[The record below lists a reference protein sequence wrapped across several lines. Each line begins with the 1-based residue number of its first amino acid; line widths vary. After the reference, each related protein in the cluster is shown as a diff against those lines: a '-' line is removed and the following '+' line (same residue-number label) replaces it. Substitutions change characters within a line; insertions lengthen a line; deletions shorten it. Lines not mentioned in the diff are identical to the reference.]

1 MAAINPSGP
10 VPVYCQIKQD
20 LLNQILTGILKPDDR
35 VPSETDLAGTYSVS
49 RMTARH
55 ALTELVNEGYLYR
68 VHGKGTFVSRPKIEC
83 SYAPLTGF
91 MDDMRER
98 GFLPSSRLLAL
109 SITSPGPDLRNKLG
123 LSPRDKVYQ
132 IKRLRF
138 ANAEPIVIQVSHI
151 PQPLCPGL
159 EEENLEGNSLY
170 SILENRYGL
179 RLNHARQ
186 RLEAT
191 RATSEQ
197 ARLLGIAKASPLLY
211 VHRLSFLSDNTPV
224 EFVESWYR
232 SDRYA
237 FEVTLYKDWSNGHRS
252 QK

>member
-1 MAAINPSGP
+1 MYRSDNVAAYNSAGP
-10 VPVYCQIKQD
+10 VPVCCQIKQD
-20 LLNQILTGILKPDDR
+20 LLNRILTGNLKPDDR
-35 VPSETDLAGTYSVS
+35 VPSETDLAGTYAVS

-55 ALTELVNEGYLYR
+55 ALTELVSEGYLYR
-68 VHGKGTFVSRPKIEC
+68 VHGKGTFVSRPRIEC

-98 GFLPSSRLLAL
+98 GFQPSSRLLSL
-109 SITSPGPDLRNKLG
+109 DIISPSSDLRNKLQ
-123 LSPRDKVYQ
+123 LPPRDKVYQ

-138 ANAEPIVIQVSHI
+138 ANAEPIVIQLSHV

-159 EEENLEGNSLY
+159 EEENLDGNSLY
-170 SILENRYGL
+170 AILENHYSL

-197 ARLLGIAKASPLLY
+197 ANLLGIAKASPLLY
-211 VHRLSFLSDNTPV
+211 VHRLSFLANNTPV
-224 EFVESWYR
+224 EFVESWYPTFR
-232 SDRYA
+232 KAGSS
-237 FEVTLYKDWSNGHRS
+237 K
-252 QK
+252 